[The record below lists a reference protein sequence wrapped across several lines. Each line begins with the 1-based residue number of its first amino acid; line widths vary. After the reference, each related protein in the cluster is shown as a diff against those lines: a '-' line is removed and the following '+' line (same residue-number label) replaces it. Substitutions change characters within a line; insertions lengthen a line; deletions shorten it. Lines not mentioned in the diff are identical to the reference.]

1 MNELSFNPN
10 DFSGCVRLFPIPQL
24 VMFPHVM
31 QSLHVFEPR
40 YRSLL
45 SDALE
50 DDSLIAIPV
59 LSSEVATPLSPPP
72 LEPVA
77 CLTKIISH
85 DQLADERS
93 NILVAGVA
101 RIHLSREMA
110 PWEMYRQARA
120 EILPDRCASA
130 PSDEEESIRAV
141 LVTAFKN
148 ALAAHVEDLA
158 CLDGLLDRE
167 VSLAVVTDL
176 IAHTLELDWAIKVQL
191 LAELDVGQ
199 RAAKLREIL
208 VAPDASHMTARE
220 YLPSF
225 SAN

>member
-1 MNELSFNPN
+1 
-10 DFSGCVRLFPIPQL
+10 
-24 VMFPHVM
+24 MFPHVM

-191 LAELDVGQ
+191 LAELDVTQ

>member
-1 MNELSFNPN
+1 MNELSFDPSN
-10 DFSGCVRLFPIPQL
+10 FSGCVRLFPIPQL

-45 SDALE
+45 SDALG
-50 DDSLIAIPV
+50 DDNLIAIPV
-59 LSSEVATPLSPPP
+59 LSSEVASALSPPP

-85 DQLADERS
+85 QQLADGRS

-101 RIHLSREMA
+101 RIHLSREMP

-120 EILPDRCASA
+120 EILPDRCVCEDS
-130 PSDEEESIRAV
+130 EEADAIRGV
-141 LVTAFKN
+141 LVAAFKN
-148 ALAAHVEDLA
+148 KLVGQVEDLA

-176 IAHTLELDWAIKVQL
+176 IAHTLELDWAMKVRL
-191 LAELDVGQ
+191 LAESDVWQ
-199 RAAKLREIL
+199 RAAILRELL
-208 VAPDASHMTARE
+208 VDSDASLMTARE

>member
-1 MNELSFNPN
+1 MNELSFEPN

-40 YRSLL
+40 YRALL
-45 SDALE
+45 SDSLG
-50 DDSLIAIPV
+50 DDKLIAIPV
-59 LSSEVATPLSPPP
+59 HSTEVATAGNSPP

-85 DQLADERS
+85 QQIADGRS

-101 RIHLSREMA
+101 RIQLSHEL
-110 PWEMYRQARA
+110 PLWEMYRQARA
-120 EILPDRCASA
+120 EILPDRC
-130 PSDEEESIRAV
+130 SDAGGEEADATRAV

-148 ALAAHVEDLA
+148 KLVGHVEDLA

-167 VSLAVVTDL
+167 VSLSVVTDL
-176 IAHTLELDWAIKVQL
+176 IAHTLELDWGVKVQL

-199 RAAKLREIL
+199 RAAKLQEIL
-208 VAPDASHMTARE
+208 VDPNASLMAAHE

-225 SAN
+225 RAN